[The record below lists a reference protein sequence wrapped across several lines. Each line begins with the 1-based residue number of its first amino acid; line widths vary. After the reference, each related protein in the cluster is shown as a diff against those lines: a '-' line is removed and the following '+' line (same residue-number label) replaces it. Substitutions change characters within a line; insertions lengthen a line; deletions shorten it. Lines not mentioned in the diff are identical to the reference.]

1 MFHVKHFGTLY
12 NGRQP
17 RGKEPPLKFS
27 INQSELQNALAV
39 VLKGIATRSTLPI
52 LSGIYLDAKNDSLTL
67 QATDLEL
74 SIQYTVP
81 ALVENEGRAVV
92 PGKLFSEIV
101 KNLPDAAVHVE
112 AENDSAVITC
122 DTASFSIKTLDA
134 DDFPGFPHVDVQ
146 QEIAIP
152 FSQFASMVKRVAR
165 VVSKDES
172 RAILTGVLITLEG
185 TLLKMVA
192 TDSYRLAITEADVPD
207 AAAEDFQAVIS
218 GAFLQE
224 IASLPRSDD
233 PLRIALAENQIVV
246 TYHGT
251 VFINRRIEGNFPNY
265 RQLLPD
271 TYATR
276 VSLEVDHLVAGV
288 KRTSLLGQASSPVKF
303 DINIASQTAQLSAV
317 AQDVGSAQETL
328 PCEGEGEDVEIAF
341 NYAYVLDGLASVS
354 TDKVFLEVQS
364 SLKPGIFKAGEGE
377 NFLYLVMPVRIS

>member
-1 MFHVKHFGTLY
+1 M
-12 NGRQP
+12 
-17 RGKEPPLKFS
+17 KFS
-27 INQSELQNALAV
+27 INQSELQNALSV

-52 LSGIYLDAKNDSLTL
+52 LSGIYLDAKGDSLTL

-74 SIQYTVP
+74 SIQYTVS
-81 ALVENEGRAVV
+81 ALVDEPGRAVF

-101 KNLPDAAVHVE
+101 KNLPDAAVHVA
-112 AENDSAVITC
+112 AENDAAVITC
-122 DTASFSIKTLDA
+122 DTSSFSIKTLEA

-152 FSQFASMVKRVAR
+152 FSQFASMVRRVAR

-185 TLLKMVA
+185 TQLKMVA
-192 TDSYRLAITEADVPD
+192 TDSYRLAITEADLPD
-207 AAAEDFQAVIS
+207 SAAEDFQAVIAGS
-218 GAFLQE
+218 FLQE
-224 IASLPRSDD
+224 IASLPRTDD
-233 PLRIALAENQIVV
+233 NLKLALAENQIVV
-246 TYHGT
+246 TYQDT

-271 TYATR
+271 SYITR
-276 VSLEVDHLVAGV
+276 VAMDVSHLVAGV
-288 KRTSLLGQASSPVKF
+288 KRTSLLGQTSSPVKF
-303 DINIASQTAQLSAV
+303 DINIASQTTQLSAV

-328 PCEGEGEDVEIAF
+328 QCEGTGEDVEIAF
-341 NYAYVLDGLASVS
+341 NYAYVLEGLNSVD

-364 SLKPGIFKAGEGE
+364 SMKPGIFKADEGE

>member
-1 MFHVKHFGTLY
+1 MFHVKHFGTFY

-74 SIQYTVP
+74 SIQYTAP
-81 ALVENEGRAVV
+81 ALVEGEGRAVV

-112 AENDSAVITC
+112 AEDDSAVITC

-134 DDFPGFPHVDVQ
+134 EDFPGFPHVDVQ

-172 RAILTGVLITLEG
+172 RAILTGVLITLEEAR
-185 TLLKMVA
+185 LKMVA

-207 AAAEDFQAVIS
+207 AAAENFQAVIS
-218 GAFLQE
+218 GA
-224 IASLPRSDD
+224 RSDD

-288 KRTSLLGQASSPVKF
+288 KRTSLLGQTSSPVKF

-364 SLKPGIFKAGEGE
+364 SLKPGIFKADEGE